1 MAAFVLEKFRVAL
14 PCLYFEQYQGKY
26 ARLVVQATPHVTM
39 PRFQAQVIVPTLR
52 REQLTIL
59 QLQGELR
66 TGQLLATALG
76 ALESTICDVLISMP
90 STFGWDRKLPQP
102 SSPRPA
108 RYLADDLRI
117 AGTDAPAFTAKA
129 RAR

>member
-59 QLQGELR
+59 QLQVSR
-66 TGQLLATALG
+66 LLPLVRPWVCTRAQACLG
-76 ALESTICDVLISMP
+76 GTTNGAASRHGIGCL
-90 STFGWDRKLPQP
+90 GKH
-102 SSPRPA
+102 
-108 RYLADDLRI
+108 DL
-117 AGTDAPAFTAKA
+117 
-129 RAR
+129 